1 MDTETDARQRRKSL
15 VEASMKHKSVTLLLV
30 IVMMLAGIASLIY
43 IPKDEF
49 PQFNLPI
56 GLVVGVYPGASE
68 EEVEQQLARPL
79 ENFLWTFKEVKK
91 TKVTTVSQNDLCYA
105 LVWLQNDVKNPTE
118 FWNKLKQRLNYLRL
132 QLPAGVLGVV
142 ANEDFGE
149 VSSILISIESEQKTF
164 REINEYTD
172 DLSDRLRSI
181 PELAN
186 VYVMGDQREQLS
198 VYLDRDRL
206 TSYGL
211 NTATVMSKLSGQ
223 AGTLATG
230 TLDDGQLSRGLHIA
244 PMMNSEQDLAQ
255 TIVYND
261 PSGTVVRLGDIAD
274 IKREYPQLKRF
285 IKNNGNKSVIMALQM
300 ASGHNIVHFGDKV
313 KDVLE
318 EFRSTLP
325 PEVHVNVI
333 SDQSQVVDDS
343 VMEFLGELLIA
354 ILSVIIV
361 VMLMLPLRVA
371 GVAVMT
377 IPITIF
383 SSLAVFMIGGVEI
396 NTVTLAALVVSLG
409 MIVDDSVVVVDSY
422 LDKLDEGMPRWKA
435 AIASAQQFTASI
447 ITATLAISITFF
459 PLIFTTDNVI
469 HDFIQWFPYAIS
481 IVLTISLLVALFV
494 VPIME
499 YHLIDHGLGE
509 PKGILRIMQM
519 QYDKVIEACF
529 RHKKMTMAVGSV
541 CILIGGVL
549 MLMVPQRLMPRAT
562 RSLFAVEI
570 WLPTGSDIRHTE
582 QIADSLASMMRKDER
597 IINITTFYGMGS
609 PRFHA
614 TFIPQYG
621 GTHYAQFI
629 VNTNSDSDTQ
639 SFLDDYAAHYAN
651 YFPEAQ
657 ILFKQIEYTDAPYPV
672 EVRLQ
677 GDNLDSL
684 HVATDSVANWL
695 RRNPNIMTVNTS
707 WGTQNNRLDIT
718 MYPEQAN
725 RLGISK
731 SLLAANFAMRY
742 AGGIPV
748 SQIWEGNYEIPVVL
762 KDADEGKSTIEEFK
776 NIRVSGLVPI
786 ITTVPLS
793 QIADIKPGW
802 CGGNIQRRNGLR
814 TASIFA
820 TMTRGVKVGKLT
832 REVYAEIG
840 NMKLPEGVRVM
851 QGGQAESENTYRPQ
865 LYLGMG
871 IAVVIIV
878 FILLFHLKSV
888 KLMLLMMGSLV
899 FAVPGT
905 AIGMHLSGLEF
916 GATAVLGVIS
926 LMGIIVRS
934 GIIMIDYG
942 EELYRKEGMEL
953 DEAAETAAKRRFRPI
968 FLTSA
973 AASMG
978 VIPMVIKATPLWGPM
993 GIVICVGA
1001 FISMLF
1007 IVTIIPVAYSL
1018 VASKRDE
1025 DQDDNDGQRPLAPSN
1040 LRGGV
1045 SY

>member
-1 MDTETDARQRRKSL
+1 MGSETDARQRRKSL
-15 VEASMKHKSVTLLLV
+15 VEASMRHKSVTLLLV
-30 IVMMLAGIASLIY
+30 IVMMIAGIASLIY

-49 PQFNLPI
+49 PQFNLPV

-91 TKVTTVSQNDLCYA
+91 TKVTTVSRNNLCYA

-118 FWNKLKQRLNYLRL
+118 FWNKLKQRLSFLRM
-132 QLPAGVLGVV
+132 QLPGGVLGVV

-149 VSSILISIESEQKTF
+149 VSAMLISIESEQKTF
-164 REINEYTD
+164 REIDNYIEH
-172 DLSDRLRSI
+172 LSDRLRVI

-186 VYVMGDQREQLS
+186 IYTMGGQQEQIAI
-198 VYLDRDRL
+198 YLDRNRL
-206 TSYGL
+206 SSYGL

-230 TLDDGQLSRGLHIA
+230 TLDDGHLSRELHLV
-244 PMMNSEQDLAQ
+244 PTMNSEQDLAQ

-261 PSGTVVRLGDIAD
+261 PSGTIVRLGDIAD
-274 IKREYPQLKRF
+274 IQREYPQQKRF
-285 IKNNGNKSVIMALQM
+285 IKNNGHKSVIMALQM
-300 ASGHNIVHFGDKV
+300 TSGNNIVQFGEKV
-313 KDVLE
+313 RDVLE
-318 EFRSTLP
+318 EFKTTLP
-325 PEVHVNVI
+325 PEVSINLI
-333 SDQSQVVDDS
+333 SDQSQVVDES
-343 VMEFLGELLIA
+343 VKEFLGELLIA

-383 SSLAVFMIGGVEI
+383 ASLAIFMIGGVEI

-409 MIVDDSVVVVDSY
+409 MIVDDSVVVVDCY
-422 LDKLDEGMPRWKA
+422 LDKLDEGMSRWKA

-469 HDFIQWFPYAIS
+469 HDFIQWFPFAIS
-481 IVLTISLLVALFV
+481 IVLTVSLLVALFA
-494 VPIME
+494 VPIIE

-509 PKGILRIMQM
+509 PSGILRIMQK
-519 QYDKVIEACF
+519 QYDKIISACF
-529 RHKKMTMAVGSV
+529 RHKKLTMTIGVV
-541 CILIGGVL
+541 CVMLGGMLLLI
-549 MLMVPQRLMPRAT
+549 VPQRLMPRAT

-570 WLPTGSDIRHTE
+570 WLPTGSDIRRTE
-582 QIADSLASMMRKDER
+582 QIADSLAGMMRKDER
-597 IINITTFYGMGS
+597 ITNITTFYGMGS

-639 SFLDDYAAHYAN
+639 SYLDDYAAYYAN

-657 ILFKQIEYTDAPYPV
+657 ILFKQIEYTDAAYPI

-684 HVATDSVANWL
+684 HAATDSVVNRL
-695 RRNPNIMTVNTS
+695 RRMPELLTVNTS

-718 MYPEQAN
+718 MRPEQAN
-725 RLGISK
+725 QLGISK
-731 SLLAANFAMRY
+731 SLLSVNLALRY

-748 SQIWEGNYEIPVVL
+748 AQIWEDNYEIPVMI
-762 KDADEGKSTIEEFK
+762 KDADEGTNSIEDFK
-776 NIRVSGLVPI
+776 DIRVTGIVPTL
-786 ITTVPLS
+786 TTVPLS

-802 CGGNIQRRNGLR
+802 CSGDIMRRNGLR
-814 TASIFA
+814 TASIYA
-820 TMTRGVKVGKLT
+820 TMSRDVKVGTLT
-832 REVYAEIG
+832 KKVYSEIET
-840 NMKLPEGVRVM
+840 MKLPEGIKVLE
-851 QGGQAESENTYRPQ
+851 GGQAESEKTYRPQ
-865 LYLGMG
+865 LYLGMA
-871 IAVVIIV
+871 IAVVIIM

-899 FAVPGT
+899 FSVPGT
-905 AIGMHLSGLEF
+905 AVGMWLSGMEF

-934 GIIMIDYG
+934 GIIMVDYG
-942 EELYRKEGMEL
+942 EELYREEGMEL
-953 DEAAETAAKRRFRPI
+953 DEAAETAARRRFRPI

-993 GIVICVGA
+993 GVVICVGA
-1001 FISMLF
+1001 IVSMLF
-1007 IVTIIPVAYSL
+1007 IVTMIPVAYSL
-1018 VASKRDE
+1018 VASKKSVKSE
-1025 DQDDNDGQRPLAPSN
+1025 E
-1040 LRGGV
+1040 
-1045 SY
+1045 